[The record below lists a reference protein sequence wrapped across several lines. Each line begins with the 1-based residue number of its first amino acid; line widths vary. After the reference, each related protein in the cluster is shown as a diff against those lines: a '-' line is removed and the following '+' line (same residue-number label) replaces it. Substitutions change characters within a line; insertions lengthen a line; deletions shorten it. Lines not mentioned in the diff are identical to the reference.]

1 MMQPGGARVRCC
13 RLNSTNTGHRKSF
26 QLTRKDSMPRVGVNR
41 AAFVTRTDPFP
52 AVSSRRPTCRS
63 LPGRRSPVRQNGR
76 VTLLTRCYTTF
87 FQRCK
92 ALDPLARSRHQRLP
106 GVRGGAAGRMLW
118 TYRNVLSLYENPLHS
133 GW

>member
-1 MMQPGGARVRCC
+1 
-13 RLNSTNTGHRKSF
+13 
-26 QLTRKDSMPRVGVNR
+26 MPRAGINR
-41 AAFVTRTDPFP
+41 ATFITRTHP
-52 AVSSRRPTCRS
+52 SRRSRPDG
-63 LPGRRSPVRQNGR
+63 LPAGLCPAAGRLSDKNGR
-76 VTLLTRCYTTF
+76 VTLLDSCYTTL